1 MAGNRPVGPRSKEA
15 RFYSIKSTNTL
26 FCFICLTLL
35 LSVVYRWKY
44 EGKNYENQG

>member
-1 MAGNRPVGPRSKEA
+1 MAGNRPVGPRSREA
-15 RFYSIKSTNTL
+15 RLYIPTDTNI
-26 FCFICLTLL
+26 CFICLTLL